1 VTLAEHLSGWAP
13 AQVSRRERF
22 TAQPSDAMAALLDQP
37 SPAREDGDPI
47 PPGWHRLYLL
57 DWPQQ
62 HELGPDGHPDVG
74 GFLPP
79 VPERRRMYA
88 GGRLEITAPLRVG
101 DVVTRTSRLERVE
114 VKHGSTGELA
124 FVTIRDEFT
133 VDGAVRIIDEQDLVY
148 RSGAPSRAAQAAEQA
163 PRQTAGAPGTPEPA
177 AEWEFSVTPDPVLL
191 FRFSALTANAH
202 RIHYDERYATTVE
215 GFPGL
220 LVHGPLLALLLLELP
235 RRHAAGSRVA
245 RFGYRARRP
254 VIAREPVVASGD
266 RGDTPGSWNLTLR
279 ADSGAVAMTG
289 HAVLG

>member
-1 VTLAEHLSGWAP
+1 VTLAEHLADWAP
-13 AQVSRRERF
+13 APMSRRERF
-22 TAQPSDAMAALLDQP
+22 TAGPVGAMAALLDQP
-37 SPAREDGDPI
+37 SPVREDGDPI
-47 PPGWHRLYLL
+47 PAGWHRLYLL

-62 HELGPDGHPDVG
+62 HELGPDGHPAAG

-88 GGRLEITAPLRVG
+88 GGRLEITAPLRLG

-114 VKHGSTGELA
+114 VKRGSTGELA
-124 FVTIRDEFT
+124 FVTIRDEFI
-133 VDGAVRIIDEQDLVY
+133 VDGATAIIDEQDLVY
-148 RSGAPSRAAQAAEQA
+148 RSGAPSPAGQAPQQA
-163 PRQTAGAPGTPEPA
+163 PRATDSAGAPGTA

-215 GFPGL
+215 GFAGL

-235 RRHAAGSRVA
+235 RRHAPGSRVV

-254 VIAREPVVASGD
+254 VIAGGPVVASGE
-266 RGDTPGSWNLTLR
+266 RGDTPGSWNLAVR
-279 ADSGAVAMTG
+279 AGASAAAMTG
-289 HAVLG
+289 HAVLA

>member
-1 VTLAEHLSGWAP
+1 VTLAEHLADWAP
-13 AQVSRRERF
+13 APMSRRERF
-22 TAQPSDAMAALLDQP
+22 TAGPVGAMAALLDQP
-37 SPAREDGDPI
+37 SPVREDGDPI
-47 PPGWHRLYLL
+47 PAGWHRLYLL

-62 HELGPDGHPDVG
+62 HELGPDGHPAAG

-114 VKHGSTGELA
+114 VKRGSTGELA
-124 FVTIRDEFT
+124 FVTIRDEFI
-133 VDGAVRIIDEQDLVY
+133 VDGATAIIDEQDLVY
-148 RSGAPSRAAQAAEQA
+148 RSGAPSPAGPAPEQA
-163 PRQTAGAPGTPEPA
+163 PQATGSVAAPETA

-215 GFPGL
+215 GFAGL

-235 RRHAAGSRVA
+235 RRHAPGSRVV

-254 VIAREPVVASGD
+254 VIAGGPVVASGE
-266 RGDTPGSWNLTLR
+266 RGDTPGSWNLAVR
-279 ADSGAVAMTG
+279 AGASAAAMTG
-289 HAVLG
+289 HAVLA

>member
-22 TAQPSDAMAALLDQP
+22 TAQPPAAMAALLDQP

-62 HELGPDGHPDVG
+62 HELGPDGHPQAG

-88 GGRLEITAPLRVG
+88 GGRLETTAPLRVG
-101 DVVTRTSRLERVE
+101 DVVTRTSRLERVK

-124 FVTIRDEFT
+124 FVTNRDEFT

-148 RSGAPSRAAQAAEQA
+148 RSGEPSPAGQAPEQAA
-163 PRQTAGAPGTPEPA
+163 GSSGTSEPT
-177 AEWEFSVTPDPVLL
+177 AEWAFSVTPDPVLL
-191 FRFSALTANAH
+191 FRFSALTANTH

-215 GFPGL
+215 GFAGL

-235 RRHAAGSRVA
+235 RRHAPGSRVA

-254 VIAREPVVASGD
+254 VIAGEPVVASGD
-266 RGDTPGSWNLTLR
+266 RGDTAGSWNLMLR
-279 ADSGAVAMTG
+279 AGRGAAAMTG

>member
-13 AQVSRRERF
+13 APVSRRERF
-22 TAQPSDAMAALLDQP
+22 SAGPVGAMAALLDQP
-37 SPAREDGDPI
+37 SPAREDGDPV

-62 HELGPDGHPDVG
+62 HELGPDGHPAAG

-88 GGRLEITAPLRVG
+88 GGRLEIAEPLRVG
-101 DVVTRTSRLERVE
+101 DVVTRTSRLARVE
-114 VKHGSTGELA
+114 VKRGSTGELA
-124 FVTIRDEFT
+124 FVTIRDELT
-133 VDGAVRIIDEQDLVY
+133 VDGATAIIDEQDLVY
-148 RSGAPSRAAQAAEQA
+148 RSGAPSSAGTAPEQPPRA
-163 PRQTAGAPGTPEPA
+163 TGSAGAPGMA

-215 GFPGL
+215 GFAGL

-235 RRHAAGSRVA
+235 RRHAPGSRVA

-254 VIAREPVVASGD
+254 VIAGEPVVASGE
-266 RGDTPGSWNLTLR
+266 RGDTPGSWNLAVR
-279 ADSGAVAMTG
+279 AGASAAAMTG
-289 HAVLG
+289 HAVLA

>member
-1 VTLAEHLSGWAP
+1 MTLAKQLSGWAP
-13 AQVSRRERF
+13 APVSRRERF
-22 TAQPSDAMAALLDQP
+22 TAQPADAMAALLDQP
-37 SPAREDGDPI
+37 SPAREDGDPL
-47 PPGWHRLYLL
+47 PAGWHRLYLL

-62 HELGPDGHPDVG
+62 HELGPDGHPAAG

-114 VKHGSTGELA
+114 VKRGSTGELA

-133 VDGAVRIIDEQDLVY
+133 VDGATAIIDEQDLVY
-148 RSGAPSRAAQAAEQA
+148 RSGAPSPAGQAPQQAAGSPE
-163 PRQTAGAPGTPEPA
+163 TPEPAA

-215 GFPGL
+215 GFAGL

-235 RRHAAGSRVA
+235 RRHAPGSRVA

-254 VIAREPVVASGD
+254 VIAGQPVVASGD
-266 RGDTPGSWNLTLR
+266 RGDTPGSWNLTVR
-279 ADSGAVAMTG
+279 AGAGAAAMTG
-289 HAVLG
+289 HAVLA

>member
-1 VTLAEHLSGWAP
+1 MTLAEQLSGWAP
-13 AQVSRRERF
+13 APVSRRELF
-22 TAQPSDAMAALLDQP
+22 TARPADAMAALLDQP
-37 SPAREDGDPI
+37 RPAREDGDPI

-62 HELGPDGHPDVG
+62 RELGPDGHPEAG

-79 VPERRRMYA
+79 IPARRRMYA
-88 GGRLEITAPLRVG
+88 GGRLEVSAPLRVG

-133 VDGAVRIIDEQDLVY
+133 VGGAVRIIDEQDLVY
-148 RSGAPSRAAQAAEQA
+148 RSGAPSPAGPSPEQAARPPA
-163 PRQTAGAPGTPEPA
+163 ASPATSRPA
-177 AEWEFSVTPDPVLL
+177 AEWQFCVTPDPVLL

-215 GFPGL
+215 GFAGL

-235 RRHAAGSRVA
+235 RRHAPGSPVT
-245 RFGYRARRP
+245 RFGYRGRRP
-254 VIAREPVVASGD
+254 VIAGEPVVASGE
-266 RGDTPGSWNLTLR
+266 RGDIPGSWNLTVC
-279 ADSGAVAMTG
+279 AGPGAAAMTG